1 MKTIFKYL
9 QYFLVGLQKLKR
21 SDLKLVS
28 RGSVHGII
36 CYLRFYDENFVSFIK
51 APVSISHLSLCR
63 SLCWLNTGRDRQTSI
78 LTWKLFRVINSHFMQ
93 IKRVKQKYPPKP
105 LEFPPLKRHERQRR
119 DEVNKRDSAWI
130 VLLPQSWSHDIQ
142 VTGDHSGSKHRQ

>member
-51 APVSISHLSLCR
+51 APVSISDLSQQISVLIKHR
-63 SLCWLNTGRDRQTSI
+63 RRQTDI
-78 LTWKLFRVINSHFMQ
+78 NLLVMAGKLFRVINSHFMQ

-130 VLLPQSWSHDIQ
+130 VLLPQS
-142 VTGDHSGSKHRQ
+142 

>member
-51 APVSISHLSLCR
+51 APVSISDLSQQISVLIKHR
-63 SLCWLNTGRDRQTSI
+63 RRQTDI
-78 LTWKLFRVINSHFMQ
+78 NLLVMAGKLFRVINSHFMQ
-93 IKRVKQKYPPKP
+93 IKRVKQKYPPNL

-130 VLLPQSWSHDIQ
+130 VLLPQS
-142 VTGDHSGSKHRQ
+142 

>member
-28 RGSVHGII
+28 RVHGII

-51 APVSISHLSLCR
+51 APVSISDLSQQISVLIKHR
-63 SLCWLNTGRDRQTSI
+63 RRQTDI
-78 LTWKLFRVINSHFMQ
+78 NFLVMAGKLFRVINSHFMQ

-130 VLLPQSWSHDIQ
+130 VLLPQSLKS
-142 VTGDHSGSKHRQ
+142 